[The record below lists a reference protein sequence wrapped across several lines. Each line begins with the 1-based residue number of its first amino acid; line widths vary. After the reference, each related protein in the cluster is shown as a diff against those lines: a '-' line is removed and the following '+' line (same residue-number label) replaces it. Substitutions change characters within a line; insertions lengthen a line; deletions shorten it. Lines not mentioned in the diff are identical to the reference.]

1 MKKISTLCLLAVVAI
16 NAHAGNNQAP
26 DNINFPTTNKSYL
39 KEPLRMNGDE
49 VGRIGTNINKDTVR
63 DILGNPHFKEFNS
76 HSWNYWLSIRKPN
89 TATYHEC
96 QLRVDF
102 SNKKLVGNYYWK
114 PADCTNYLAADP
126 VTVQQ
131 PAPMIIKEVIKEKV
145 EPRVITIKTDG
156 FFDFGKFTVDHLNA
170 SSREEITSAV
180 TKLNK
185 SATSIQFVDIVGYT
199 DRIGDAEANY
209 NLGLKR
215 AETIKSLLLE
225 NGLQLDERKVRVSSR
240 GESDPK
246 TSCSD
251 NQSKKDLV
259 ACLAD
264 DRRVEINILTTR

>member
-1 MKKISTLCLLAVVAI
+1 MKKFSILCLFAALAV
-16 NAHAGNNQAP
+16 NAHAGNNPTP
-26 DNINFPTTNKSYL
+26 DDIRFPTTDKSYL

-89 TATYHEC
+89 TPTYHEC

-102 SNKKLVGNYYWK
+102 SNKKLVENYYWK
-114 PADCTNYLAADP
+114 PVDCANYLVADP
-126 VTVQQ
+126 VVVEK
-131 PAPMIIKEVIKEKV
+131 PAPVVIKE
-145 EPRVITIKTDG
+145 RVKPKLITIKTDG
-156 FFDFGKFTVDHLNA
+156 LFDFGKFTVDHLNA
-170 SSREEITSAV
+170 SGREEITSAV
-180 TKLNK
+180 AKLNK
-185 SATSIQFVDIVGYT
+185 SATDIQFIDIVGYT
-199 DRIGDAEANY
+199 DRIGDADANY

-240 GESDPK
+240 GESAPK

-251 NQSKKDLV
+251 NQPKKDLV

-264 DRRVEINILTTR
+264 DRRVEISILTTL